1 MSTEIIEVKKD
12 SYLFLQGDSADAM
25 YIVKSGEIGLFIA
38 DYLIEKMVS
47 RVGPG
52 ELIGEMSLFD
62 QLTRSASAK
71 ALTNTSVVVL
81 SYDKL
86 REDLNNMP
94 EWVQVAMKTMAMKI
108 RSANNVV
115 LNTKGKK

>member
-25 YIVKSGEIGLFIA
+25 YIIKTGEIGLFIA
-38 DYLIEKMVS
+38 DYLVEKMVS

-71 ALTNTSVVVL
+71 ALSHTQVVVL
-81 SYDKL
+81 PYDKL
-86 REDLNNMP
+86 REDLVKMP
-94 EWVQVAMKTMAMKI
+94 EWVQVAMKTMTMKI

-115 LNTKGKK
+115 LNRQGNR

>member
-25 YIVKSGEIGLFIA
+25 YIIKTGEIGLFIA
-38 DYLIEKMVS
+38 DYLVEKMVS

-81 SYDKL
+81 PYDKL
-86 REDLNNMP
+86 REDLAEMP